1 MIERKL
7 EKLNQGKD
15 EFFENDEE
23 NKFLSSLGLLS
34 IKPKIIVCN
43 VDEDSAS
50 DGNKY
55 SQQVEKMAAEQGA
68 GTVVISAQI
77 EEEIS
82 QLEDDE
88 AELFLNEMG
97 LSEAGL
103 DRLIRA
109 GYTVILSGISLAV
122 TISSI
127 SGLTTVKTPPF
138 FNPGASVSFIKSTA
152 INRFTFEALL
162 SLMRSR
168 WVGKSLTTSRCT
180 SLQITRTSSW
190 PSTFKLKSVDRK
202 RPAFNRFNKSLNGIC
217 IDTGSD
223 PPPYTTPG
231 TIPSRLA

>member
-1 MIERKL
+1 MNEGN
-7 EKLNQGKD
+7 EVTS
-15 EFFENDEE
+15 NDKTEI
-23 NKFLSSLGLLS
+23 KFLSSLGLLS

-103 DRLIRA
+103 DRLIRSM
-109 GYTVILSGISLAV
+109 V
-122 TISSI
+122 
-127 SGLTTVKTPPF
+127 
-138 FNPGASVSFIKSTA
+138 
-152 INRFTFEALL
+152 
-162 SLMRSR
+162 
-168 WVGKSLTTSRCT
+168 
-180 SLQITRTSSW
+180 
-190 PSTFKLKSVDRK
+190 VDIACH
-202 RPAFNRFNKSLNGIC
+202 PLNF
-217 IDTGSD
+217 S
-223 PPPYTTPG
+223 
-231 TIPSRLA
+231 